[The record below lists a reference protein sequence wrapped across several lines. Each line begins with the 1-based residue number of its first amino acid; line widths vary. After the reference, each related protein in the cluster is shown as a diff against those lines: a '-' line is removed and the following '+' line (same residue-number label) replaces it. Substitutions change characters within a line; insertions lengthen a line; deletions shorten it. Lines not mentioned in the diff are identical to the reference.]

1 MPRMYF
7 TGERRPKNLAKELPG
22 EPAGGYHCNTKV
34 RTHGLLRATLDR
46 VLPVGPV
53 LSVLLNT
60 LQSRPH
66 LTTYNTPPRSLCKAA
81 TAAGTCVRTNSGLHH
96 PRVWG
101 ARTCLCAHLHH
112 ITLRF
117 GTARS
122 RGRPSTGAEPLT
134 TLLSG
139 QVRGRSCVRS
149 AAVQQGHLK
158 IS

>member
-81 TAAGTCVRTNSGLHH
+81 TAAGTCVSTNSGLQFIRGFGGHAH
-96 PRVWG
+96 ACVHTCTTSHSALAQLAAG
-101 ARTCLCAHLHH
+101 AVQAPGLSLSRL
-112 ITLRF
+112 F
-117 GTARS
+117 FQARS
-122 RGRPSTGAEPLT
+122 EGGA
-134 TLLSG
+134 
-139 QVRGRSCVRS
+139 VS
-149 AAVQQGHLK
+149 AALLFNRV
-158 IS
+158 I